1 MGYGIPDLDRALGNS
16 LSRITLT
23 TPSSESIK
31 ARQAKVY
38 QVQIPEFLLREGEGY
53 DIRIEI
59 TLSYVAEPRRTRR
72 DRRKYLSTWLDWS
85 CSKSGQDPD
94 AFLAKVLKE
103 YDQVSPDAEEGESGF
118 SWTLGKR
125 RARRRD
131 DGTVPSQGIDG
142 IVKEVSRSTGTIQKD
157 WAIVKSYE
165 LREGFCIAV
174 VGHQGWNKHPEATVP
189 YCLVVSFEAVN
200 SEVPIYEA
208 FAQVQQP
215 LQVQEQQQVGVT
227 TSLS

>member
-1 MGYGIPDLDRALGNS
+1 
-16 LSRITLT
+16 
-23 TPSSESIK
+23 
-31 ARQAKVY
+31 
-38 QVQIPEFLLREGEGY
+38 VQIPEFLLREGEGY

-85 CSKSGQDPD
+85 CSKRGQDPD

-118 SWTLGKR
+118 PWTLGKR

-174 VGHQGWNKHPEATVP
+174 VGHEGWNKDPEATVP